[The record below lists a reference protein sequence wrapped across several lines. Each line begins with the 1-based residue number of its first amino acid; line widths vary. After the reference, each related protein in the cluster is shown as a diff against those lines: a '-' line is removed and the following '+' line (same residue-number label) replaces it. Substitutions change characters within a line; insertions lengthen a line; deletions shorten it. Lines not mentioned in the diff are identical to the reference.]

1 MQTKTKLFKVE
12 YYRKKYGITQTEM
25 AGFLGVIQGTYSA
38 KINGRAGIA
47 FDEMMIIHGVLNKK
61 AKKAGDEYL
70 SLDDIFLD

>member
-12 YYRKKYGITQTEM
+12 YYRRKYGITQTEM

-38 KINGRAGIA
+38 KVNGRTGVTL
-47 FDEMMIIHGVLNKK
+47 DEMMIIHNFLNKK